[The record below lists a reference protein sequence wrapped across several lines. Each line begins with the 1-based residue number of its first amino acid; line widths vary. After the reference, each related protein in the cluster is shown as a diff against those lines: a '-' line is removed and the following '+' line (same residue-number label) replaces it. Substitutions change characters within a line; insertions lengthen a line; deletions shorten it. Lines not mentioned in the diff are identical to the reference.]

1 MYVLY
6 ILEELQTQ
14 PSVIDINELK
24 SLAVL
29 LTNDGLR
36 RPADDPVH
44 FSFAYSGLNL
54 SGMLPGH
61 TRLQSYCLYLLFL

>member
-1 MYVLY
+1 VTYMVY

-14 PSVIDINELK
+14 HSIVDIAELK

-44 FSFAYSGLNL
+44 FSAAYSGYDL
-54 SGMLPGH
+54 STNLPGEFQH
-61 TRLQSYCLYLLFL
+61 TLFCRF